1 MPCPS
6 QCYGRWDTPPSGEV
20 YEEIIAETIWTGSLL
35 RVDRRSIYVTGPE
48 LRSSTIR
55 QDFQLFTFQ
64 MSTAFQWYQDRT

>member
-48 LRSSTIR
+48 PQSSTKQ
-55 QDFQLFTFQ
+55 QDFQEQIFDSQVLN
-64 MSTAFQWYQDRT
+64 S